1 MRNEVAPAFGEIE
14 QRAGTSRLLS
24 RLYREIGINAVAAEL
39 NVELP
44 LADDDESAPASV
56 ARTALEGPSGAEL
69 AA

>member
-1 MRNEVAPAFGEIE
+1 MRNEVASAFGEIE

-24 RLYREIGINAVAAEL
+24 RLYREIGISAVAAEL

-44 LADDDESAPASV
+44 FADDDDAAPPGM

>member
-1 MRNEVAPAFGEIE
+1 MRYEVAPAFGEIE

-39 NVELP
+39 NVDLP
-44 LADDDESAPASV
+44 IMDDAAAEATSAPRA
-56 ARTALEGPSGAEL
+56 ALEAPSGAEL